1 MRTYFQNKFLEMN
14 KLILSAFFA
23 LTLFGYTTTA
33 QVKSTV
39 KKLPVKE
46 QVKANVNL
54 NQVNAVIDL
63 NNVKNDKVSVTI
75 TPPKFASN
83 EIIFHIPK
91 TVPGT
96 YSTDNYGKLI
106 DDFKALD
113 KNGKE
118 LATSKTDDN
127 SWKISNAKSLAKVTY
142 YVNDTY
148 DSEVGKGYGQEDIF
162 SPAGT
167 NILESQNFMVNN
179 HGFVGYFE
187 DQKQLTEIPYKL
199 TVLHPKDLHGATSL
213 IDTNKSDTED
223 TFMASRYF
231 DLTDN
236 PIMYSKADIETF
248 TVDGME
254 IVFSVYSPN
263 GVHSAKE
270 LLPDLEK
277 TMRAQKAFL
286 GSINSNKRYTVLLYL
301 SDVAKNDAKGFGALE
316 HHTSTTVVFPE
327 SMDTEALGEQ
337 LKDVVSHEF
346 FHTVTPL
353 SIHSKEIQYFDYSNP
368 KMSKHLWMYEG
379 VTEYFANLFQVN
391 QGLITADEF
400 YERLAGKISNA
411 STLNDTM
418 PFTEMSANVL
428 VEPYKN
434 QYLNVYE
441 KGALI
446 GMCIDII
453 IREKSN
459 GQRGI
464 LNLMKDLSSE
474 YGVDKPFDDEELFG
488 KIIKLT
494 YPEVGEFLN
503 TYVAGKTPIPY
514 DVYFAKMG
522 VTKAKVMVP
531 ANPFLKDKSVPFIT
545 VNPSTKEIVV
555 IPGTK
560 LNSFM
565 DTLGLKG
572 GDIILAFNDKT
583 YNLDNIYDLIM
594 VSQGWETGDAISVKI
609 KRNGVEQTINGK
621 VKLDFDEEDGYKF
634 TDASKEKLNTA
645 WLKG

>member
-1 MRTYFQNKFLEMN
+1 MN
-14 KLILSAFFA
+14 KLILSALF
-23 LTLFGYTTTA
+23 TLSVFSYTATA
-33 QVKSTV
+33 QKKTSP
-39 KKLPVKE
+39 KLPVKE
-46 QVKANVNL
+46 QVKKNVNL
-54 NQVNAVIDL
+54 NQVIAVIDL
-63 NNVKNDKVSVTI
+63 NKVKDDKVGVTI
-75 TPPKFASN
+75 TPPKFTSN
-83 EIIFHIPK
+83 QIVFHIPK

-96 YSTDNYGKLI
+96 YSTDNYGKLV
-106 DDFKALD
+106 DDFKAFD
-113 KNGKE
+113 ANGKQ

-142 YVNDTY
+142 QVNDTY
-148 DSEVGKGYGQEDIF
+148 DSESGKGFGKEDIF

-167 NILESQNFMVNN
+167 NILEGKNFMVNN
-179 HGFVGYFE
+179 HAFIGYFE
-187 DQKQLTEIPYKL
+187 DKTQLTEIPYKL
-199 TVLHPKDLHGATSL
+199 TILHPADLSGATSL
-213 IDTNKSDTED
+213 VDTNKSNTED
-223 TFMASRYF
+223 TFLASRYF

-236 PIMYSKADIETF
+236 PIMYSKADYETF
-248 TVDGME
+248 IVDGME

-263 GVHSAKE
+263 GLHSAKE
-270 LLPDLEK
+270 LLPAIEK

-286 GSINSNKRYTVLLYL
+286 GSINNNKRYTILLYL

-327 SMDTEALGEQ
+327 SMDVEGLGEQ

-353 SIHSKEIQYFDYSNP
+353 NIHSKEIHDFDYSNP

-400 YERLAGKISNA
+400 YERMVGKINNA
-411 STLNDTM
+411 ATLNDTM
-418 PFTEMSANVL
+418 SFTEMSANVL
-428 VEPYKN
+428 VAPYKD

-459 GQRGI
+459 GEKGI
-464 LNLMKDLSSE
+464 LSLMKDLSNL
-474 YGVDKPFDDEELFG
+474 YGVNKSFNDDELFD
-488 KIIKLT
+488 KITKLT
-494 YPEVGEFLN
+494 YPEVGAFLT
-503 TYVAGKTPIPY
+503 TYVAGNTPIPY
-514 DVYFAKMG
+514 DEYFAKVG
-522 VTKAKVMVP
+522 VTKAKVQVQ
-531 ANPFLKDKSVPFIT
+531 ANPFLKDQTTPFIT

-555 IPGTK
+555 IPGSP

-565 DTLGLKG
+565 NTLGLKG
-572 GDIILAFNDKT
+572 GDVITAFNDKP

-594 VSQGWETGDAISVKI
+594 VSQSWKTDDAISVKI
-609 KRNGVEQTINGK
+609 KRKGVEQILNGK
-621 VKLDFDEEDGYKF
+621 VKLDFDEMEGYTF
-634 TDASKEKLNTA
+634 TDESKIKLNKY